1 MFVNLVVI
9 IWRQAVWDLKPVA
22 AGCVSRLL
30 CYYQADAFVL
40 TRKINLSI
48 LILAVLDKQLFP
60 AITYLVFFCKQPQ
73 SNITITSMFFP
84 RRTVGYTTCLM
95 SNIFEEYFS
104 GFGNLSTT
112 CTLQGY
118 IKIPFDTF

>member
-40 TRKINLSI
+40 TRKINRSI
-48 LILAVLDKQLFP
+48 LILAILDKQLFP
-60 AITYLVFFCKQPQ
+60 AITYLVFFLQATPKQHNNHFHVLSSKNGGIHHLLDEQ
-73 SNITITSMFFP
+73 
-84 RRTVGYTTCLM
+84 
-95 SNIFEEYFS
+95 YF
-104 GFGNLSTT
+104 
-112 CTLQGY
+112 
-118 IKIPFDTF
+118 